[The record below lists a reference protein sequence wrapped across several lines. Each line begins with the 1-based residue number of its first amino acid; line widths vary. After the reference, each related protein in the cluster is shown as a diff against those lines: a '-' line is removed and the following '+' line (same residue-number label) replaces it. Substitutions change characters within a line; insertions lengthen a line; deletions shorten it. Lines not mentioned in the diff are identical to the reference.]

1 METALTGS
9 ELDRRVE
16 MIEEGYE
23 FMLAYAAQGREQEDE
38 AQEPG
43 IRSFLEQI
51 DRAVGDLKE
60 LVAAALGGGDGLV
73 EVVTADIAKVRA
85 ILRFVLARPVI
96 TSQLIDNLNANMHLR
111 ALLTDMFLIAEATS

>member
-9 ELDRRVE
+9 ELARRVE

-23 FMLAYAAQGREQEDE
+23 FMLAYAAQGREQEDKE
-38 AQEPG
+38 REPG
-43 IRSFLEQI
+43 IRTFLEQI
-51 DRAVGDLKE
+51 ERAVIDLQE
-60 LVAAALGGGDGLV
+60 LIPTALAGADDFNG
-73 EVVTADIAKVRA
+73 VVVADIANVRA

-111 ALLTDMFLIAEATS
+111 ALLTDLFLISEAAS